1 MNLTWHDVGIVYRQ
15 SNHLGFGSRDVDRYN
30 SFWSIIKVAIV
41 SPWIGQR
48 DSSLWE
54 SMGKSSLIWV
64 ESKWYKIWMT
74 KWLKPKQE
82 NWLNSLWNDSSSW
95 IFVQVNLHPPLQFEQ
110 IFKHFWRILF
120 REKEFCLEW
129 TTWWV
134 HWTFF
139 FFSSFVASQNMELLF

>member
-95 IFVQVNLHPPLQFEQ
+95 IFVQVSLPRFEYQ
-110 IFKHFWRILF
+110 RVWDISDHRDQ
-120 REKEFCLEW
+120 
-129 TTWWV
+129 V
-134 HWTFF
+134 
-139 FFSSFVASQNMELLF
+139 LLFHFKRSLWLGTDGVLVEANCGEIFGTMKNI